1 MCQGEFCQGSC
12 SLCAVEI
19 QDKFEWGE
27 WGPCLY
33 VTTDVTLVAAEA
45 TGFLALQA
53 HKSTQHNVSGCLSRW
68 RKMPSESGISFLSS
82 WIARN
87 KDLLAQ
93 NPINQ
98 PGIPMWIHLWE
109 CTEASWNSCF
119 QMRLILCDFI
129 RSNLFP
135 MRAFTSVNRSHIG
148 KCSTYLFPSPTN
160 HRYYWPHLLHRVTVL
175 ESENSS
181 FQGNLL

>member
-1 MCQGEFCQGSC
+1 MWQLRLQDFLHCKPTKVHTTMCLAVFQGGARCQ
-12 SLCAVEI
+12 AR
-19 QDKFEWGE
+19 
-27 WGPCLY
+27 
-33 VTTDVTLVAAEA
+33 VA
-45 TGFLALQA
+45 
-53 HKSTQHNVSGCLSRW
+53 
-68 RKMPSESGISFLSS
+68 FLSS
-82 WIARN
+82 WITRN

-109 CTEASWNSCF
+109 CTEASWNSC
-119 QMRLILCDFI
+119 MRLIMCDFI

-135 MRAFTSVNRSHIG
+135 TRAFTSVNRSHIG

-160 HRYYWPHLLHRVTVL
+160 HRYYWHHLLHRVTVL